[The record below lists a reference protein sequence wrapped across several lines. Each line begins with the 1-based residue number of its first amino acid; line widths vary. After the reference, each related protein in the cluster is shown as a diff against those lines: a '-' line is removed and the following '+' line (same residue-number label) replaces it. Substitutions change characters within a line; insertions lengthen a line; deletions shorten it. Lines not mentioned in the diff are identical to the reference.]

1 MEPRVLYR
9 NFDRAAL
16 DIQYDNRRRVPEHP
30 QHSERWAKE
39 CARVVRELKPR
50 LDMAYGPT
58 PAEKVDV
65 YPGAPGGPVLVYI
78 HGGYWMSRD
87 KADFGFIAEPFVKAG
102 VSVVVVNYVLAP
114 NAGLDEIVR
123 QNRAAAAWAWR
134 NASTF
139 GANPNHLYVAGHSA
153 GGHLT
158 LMLLQTD
165 WRAFAPDLPANLV
178 QGGCA
183 ISGIYDLEPV
193 RLCYLNDTLHM
204 DEAVSRRN
212 SPLFLPV
219 RHAADLILAVGGNE
233 SEEFIRQNREMAVAW
248 RKLGCAVQELEMAGR
263 DHFTIIG
270 QFLEPGNALTAAM
283 LKQMRA

>member
-1 MEPRVLYR
+1 MLYR

-30 QHSERWAKE
+30 QHSERWAKACE
-39 CARVVRELKPR
+39 RMKREIPGEF
-50 LDMAYGPT
+50 DVPYGPT
-58 PAEKVDV
+58 PAEKLDV
-65 YPGAPGGPVLVYI
+65 FPAAHPGGPVLVYI

-87 KADFGFIAEPFVKAG
+87 KADFSFVAEPFVKAG

-134 NASTF
+134 NARMF
-139 GANPNHLYVAGHSA
+139 GADPDRLFVAGHSA

-158 LMLLQTD
+158 AMLMETD
-165 WRAFAPDLPANLV
+165 WPGFGSDLPADLV
-178 QGGCA
+178 AGGCA
-183 ISGIYDLEPV
+183 ISGIYDLEPI

-204 DEAVSRRN
+204 DAAVAKRN
-212 SPLFLPV
+212 SPLFHVPKTG
-219 RHAADLILAVGGNE
+219 ADLVLAVGGSE
-233 SEEFIRQNREMAVAW
+233 SEEFLRQNREMAAAW
-248 RKLGCAVQELEMAGR
+248 RAKGHPCLELEMPGK

-270 QFLEPGNALTAAM
+270 QFLEPGNGLAQAM
-283 LKQMRA
+283 LRQMRV